1 MLNVALSQKGQE
13 KVFDFGG
20 KESSFNYYF
29 TAHYL
34 NCENEMLPVTDGYK
48 ICLVYNVIYTG
59 VGNPPS
65 GIDPAVQMLTNYI
78 QLWES
83 DNPSNFFFY
92 YLFFIYFFSC
102 YFFLLYI
109 LIIFFTI
116 LFYFNFLQRN
126 VQKNWL

>member
-1 MLNVALSQKGQE
+1 MNVALSQKGQE

-29 TAHYL
+29 TAYYL

-83 DNPSNFFFY
+83 DNPSKFFY